1 MSVATMEGKRRSEL
15 LKCLKAC
22 GDDAKCMMLC
32 LEVGK

>member
-1 MSVATMEGKRRSEL
+1 MRGRSEFL
-15 LKCLKAC
+15 LRCLKAC